1 MTKQELA
8 AIESRANA
16 ATREP
21 WIVDG
26 TYVPTASLSAVSV
39 YGMGMEVAECQM
51 DADGAFIAAARVDV
65 PALIAEVRRLR
76 VERDALQVR
85 NSEFWDAP
93 AVSRVEWDALRAERD
108 ALNAEVQQS
117 RLEFQVMQKHA
128 QQDAAEIQRLR
139 AERDALRKV
148 YEAAEDFIGAQGTAY
163 EADQYLMLCGVLK
176 SYNAALEAQP

>member
-1 MTKQELA
+1 
-8 AIESRANA
+8 
-16 ATREP
+16 
-21 WIVDG
+21 
-26 TYVPTASLSAVSV
+26 V

-65 PALIAEVRRLR
+65 PTLIAEVRRLR
-76 VERDALQVR
+76 DERDVMTARLEAATELEAEVSGANRRLTRERDALQVR

-93 AVSRVEWDALRAERD
+93 AVSRVEWDA
-108 ALNAEVQQS
+108 
-117 RLEFQVMQKHA
+117 
-128 QQDAAEIQRLR
+128 LR

-176 SYNAALEAQP
+176 SYNAALAVQP

>member
-76 VERDALQVR
+76 DERDALQVR

-108 ALNAEVQQS
+108 AAV
-117 RLEFQVMQKHA
+117 
-128 QQDAAEIQRLR
+128 QDAATLADSI
-139 AERDALRKV
+139 
-148 YEAAEDFIGAQGTAY
+148 EDYIGSQGRSY
-163 EADQYLMLCGVLK
+163 QYDEYLLLCGVVRD
-176 SYNAALEAQP
+176 YNAAFAARTADAGAQP

>member
-1 MTKQELA
+1 
-8 AIESRANA
+8 
-16 ATREP
+16 
-21 WIVDG
+21 
-26 TYVPTASLSAVSV
+26 
-39 YGMGMEVAECQM
+39 MEVAECQM

-65 PALIAEVRRLR
+65 PALVAEVRRLR
-76 VERDALQVR
+76 DERDALQVR

-93 AVSRVEWDALRAERD
+93 AVSRVEWDA
-108 ALNAEVQQS
+108 
-117 RLEFQVMQKHA
+117 
-128 QQDAAEIQRLR
+128 LR